1 LNAGWKES
9 YQAYISV
16 DVETAGPNPN
26 QYSLLS
32 IGACVVCDPGRT
44 FYAELQPVNDNFLP
58 SALSISGLSMEKL
71 AEQGLAPGEAMARF
85 EVWAKEQVPEGQRPI
100 FVAFNAP
107 FDWMFVN
114 DYFQRFIGQ
123 NPFGHSAI
131 DIKAFFMGMT
141 GVSWEET
148 AMKHIATRYSNTRKL
163 THHALQDAV
172 DQARLFRNM
181 LREAGYFDNQSSS

>member
-1 LNAGWKES
+1 MQTKE
-9 YQAYISV
+9 YEAYISV
-16 DVETAGPNPN
+16 DVETSGPSPS
-26 QYSLLS
+26 QYSMLS
-32 IGACVVCDPGRT
+32 IGACVVCDPKRA
-44 FYAELQPVNDNFLP
+44 FYVEMQPVNEKFLP

-71 AEQGLAPGEAMARF
+71 AESGLAPAEAMARF
-85 EVWAKEQVPEGQRPI
+85 EVWAEEQMPEGQRPI

-114 DYFQRFIGQ
+114 DYFHRYIGQ

-131 DIKAFFMGMT
+131 DIKAFFMGLA

-148 AMKHIATRYSNTRKL
+148 AMRRIASRYSSTRKL

-181 LREAGYFDNQSSS
+181 LGEAGYFDNETPS

>member
-1 LNAGWKES
+1 LSTGWKES
-9 YQAYISV
+9 YEAYISV
-16 DVETAGPNPN
+16 DVETAGPNPS

-32 IGACVVCDPGRT
+32 IGACVVCDPQRT
-44 FYAELQPVNDNFLP
+44 FYVELQPVNENFLP
-58 SALSISGLSMEKL
+58 SALSISGLSMETL
-71 AEQGLAPGEAMARF
+71 AERGFAPAEAMARF
-85 EVWAKEQVPEGQRPI
+85 EIWAEEQVPEGQRPI

-114 DYFQRFIGQ
+114 DYFHRTIGQ

-131 DIKAFFMGMT
+131 DIKAFFMGMA
-141 GVSWEET
+141 GISWEET
-148 AMKHIATRYSNTRKL
+148 TMRHIATRYSDTRKL

-181 LREAGYFDNQSSS
+181 LRDAGYFDNSERL

>member
-1 LNAGWKES
+1 VSTQEYK
-9 YQAYISV
+9 AYISV
-16 DVETAGPNPN
+16 DVETAGPNPS

-32 IGACVVCDPGRT
+32 IGACVVCNPKCT
-44 FYAELQPVNDNFLP
+44 FYVEMQPVNNNFLP

-71 AEQGLAPGEAMARF
+71 TKQGLAPAEAMARF
-85 EVWAKEQVPEGQRPI
+85 EIWAKEQVPEGQRPI

-114 DYFQRFIGQ
+114 DYFHRFIGQ

-131 DIKAFFMGMT
+131 DIKVFFMGMA

-148 AMKHIATRYSNTRKL
+148 KMHRLSARYSNTRKL

-181 LREAGYFDNQSSS
+181 LKEAGYFDKEPSS

>member
-1 LNAGWKES
+1 VQTKE

-16 DVETAGPNPN
+16 DIETAGPSPS

-32 IGACVVCDPGRT
+32 IGACLVCDPKRT
-44 FYAELQPVNDNFLP
+44 FYVELQPVNDKFLP
-58 SALSISGLSMEKL
+58 SALSISGLSMEEL
-71 AEQGLAPGEAMARF
+71 TEQGLAPGEAMARF
-85 EVWAKEQVPEGQRPI
+85 EVWAEEQVPEGQRPI

-123 NPFGHSAI
+123 NPFGHSAV
-131 DIKAFFMGMT
+131 DIKAFYMGMA
-141 GVSWEET
+141 GIPWEET
-148 AMKHIATRYSNTRKL
+148 AMRHIATRYGDTRKL

-181 LREAGYFDNQSSS
+181 LREAGYFDNQPSS

>member
-1 LNAGWKES
+1 MPTQEYK
-9 YQAYISV
+9 AYISV
-16 DVETAGPNPN
+16 DVETAGPNPS

-32 IGACVVCDPGRT
+32 IGACVVCDPRRT
-44 FYAELQPVNDNFLP
+44 FYVELQPVNDNLLP

-71 AEQGLAPGEAMARF
+71 TEQGLAPAEAMARF
-85 EVWAKEQVPEGQRPI
+85 EVWAEEQMTEGQRPI

-114 DYFQRFIGQ
+114 DYFYRYIGQ

-131 DIKAFFMGMT
+131 DIKAFFMGVA
-141 GVSWEET
+141 GVSWAET
-148 AMKHIATRYSNTRKL
+148 TMRQPASRYSDTRRL

-181 LREAGYFDNQSSS
+181 LREAGYFDNEPPS